1 MMARQRMRVSMA
13 KLFDKMED
21 WKTHTFWI
29 AKWFPTDRDKGTS
42 VRQLPYPLLIKVPHD
57 LGQYRQ
63 PFSHRIGQVHKHH
76 SENSAESGTPPV
88 LNICSHGIDTAEKT
102 ETSTK
107 ALKCALISCDIIVRA
122 YDLNIFKVFSW
133 LVENSLY
140 L

>member
-1 MMARQRMRVSMA
+1 MIGRRVEVSYREDIGRRLLMMARQRMRVSMA

-76 SENSAESGTPPV
+76 SENSAESGTPP
-88 LNICSHGIDTAEKT
+88 S
-102 ETSTK
+102 
-107 ALKCALISCDIIVRA
+107 LIFVVMA
-122 YDLNIFKVFSW
+122 
-133 LVENSLY
+133 
-140 L
+140 